1 MRRATC
7 SCIVPPCGSVGV
19 AGVIVE
25 AGVCVLDPSA
35 FLCEMGVEVRVS
47 SLSGCLGAAE
57 EEPNVSVE
65 DMSKV
70 RADKGGNG
78 RSLKKKFKL

>member
-7 SCIVPPCGSVGV
+7 SCIVPLCGSVGI

-25 AGVCVLDPSA
+25 AGVYVLDPSA

-47 SLSGCLGAAE
+47 SLSEQPRKSRMCQWRICQ
-57 EEPNVSVE
+57 
-65 DMSKV
+65 K
-70 RADKGGNG
+70 
-78 RSLKKKFKL
+78 